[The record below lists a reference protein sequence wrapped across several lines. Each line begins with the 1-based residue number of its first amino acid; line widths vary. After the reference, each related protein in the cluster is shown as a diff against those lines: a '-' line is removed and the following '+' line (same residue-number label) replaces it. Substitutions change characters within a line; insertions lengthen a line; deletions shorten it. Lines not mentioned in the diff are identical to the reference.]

1 MSLAVA
7 VGPFFDS
14 SVNSLLHLP
23 ETMEKISLPP
33 SARRH
38 DDEEEERS
46 LESVPAVDILETAE
60 EYTFIVDVPGLSKA
74 DVQVA
79 LEEGSKSLVIRGGGK
94 RRRDEEEGC
103 RYLRL
108 ERRGPT
114 KFCRRFRMPED
125 SNSAAISAKCEN
137 GQGVNPSGI
146 AAGLRTLSR
155 LDTRNWTRSCQIPT
169 RSQQEYG
176 TAAIVTGIRLRSR
189 RNPVAIARRIPIA
202 IVSEIWGDHG
212 RMPDASRPNARLP
225 GQQRGRWVGDGVRG
239 QLRGCRSAAG
249 REEARGWSRGE
260 LRLQERRK
268 EKKVSLKSGIK
279 KNDVE
284 LSP

>member
-137 GQGVNPSGI
+137 GVLTVVVGKLP
-146 AAGLRTLSR
+146 
-155 LDTRNWTRSCQIPT
+155 P
-169 RSQQEYG
+169 
-176 TAAIVTGIRLRSR
+176 
-189 RNPVAIARRIPIA
+189 PVPKKKSVR
-202 IVSEIWGDHG
+202 VSV
-212 RMPDASRPNARLP
+212 A
-225 GQQRGRWVGDGVRG
+225 
-239 QLRGCRSAAG
+239 
-249 REEARGWSRGE
+249 
-260 LRLQERRK
+260 
-268 EKKVSLKSGIK
+268 
-279 KNDVE
+279 
-284 LSP
+284 